1 MMVAQVP
8 ALVFTLGPQE
18 YAILIEDVTEVA
30 AMVEMHTVPGSRP
43 EILGVINRHG
53 SVLWMIDLR
62 LVFNQP
68 RKPIDIS
75 TLFIVAQRG
84 DTQVGLVV
92 DEVQQVEYLDLTLL
106 QSAPTSSETIMGIL
120 TQGER
125 LIQLI
130 SLSPLLIQYA
140 PVSTSG

>member
-62 LVFNQP
+62 LVFDQP